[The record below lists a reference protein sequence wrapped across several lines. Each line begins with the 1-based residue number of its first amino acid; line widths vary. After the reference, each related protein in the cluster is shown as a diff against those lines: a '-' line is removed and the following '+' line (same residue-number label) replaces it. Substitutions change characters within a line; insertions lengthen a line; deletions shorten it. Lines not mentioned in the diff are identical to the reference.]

1 MGWKLKMSKEK
12 ACKIKNIKYTALI
25 WLPVLLILPI
35 LSPIRPL
42 TFEKNPSNNF
52 KSFAQNDNLQAET
65 DALLP
70 LFDEMPPVPVFL
82 RDEPVLKSGTSIESG
97 VAYTNCENHDN
108 PTIFIKK
115 IFYEKT
121 NRKQLVNILKHEL
134 THAWLCR
141 QNLMSGHDERFQRK
155 FTAVGG
161 FGN

>member
-1 MGWKLKMSKEK
+1 MGKEK
-12 ACKIKNIKYTALI
+12 ACKIIYFNYKALK
-25 WLPVLLILPI
+25 WLLVLLMLPV

-42 TFEKNPSNNF
+42 SFEESATNNF
-52 KSFAQNDNLQAET
+52 KNFVQNRDLQGAT

-70 LFDEMPPVPVFL
+70 LFDEMPPVPVYL
-82 RDEPVLKSGTSIESG
+82 RDEPVLKSGTSIENG

-141 QNLMSGHDERFQRK
+141 QNLMSGHDERFRRK

>member
-1 MGWKLKMSKEK
+1 MSKEK
-12 ACKIKNIKYTALI
+12 ARKIIYFNYTALK
-25 WLPVLLILPI
+25 WLLVMLFLPI

-42 TFEKNPSNNF
+42 TFEKPSSINF
-52 KSFAQNDNLQAET
+52 KNFAQNDNLQADA

-70 LFDEMPPVPVFL
+70 LFDEMPPVPVYL
-82 RDEPVLKSGTSIESG
+82 SDEAVLKSGSSIESG
-97 VAYTNCENHDN
+97 VAYTECENHDN

-115 IFYEKT
+115 IFYDKT

-141 QNLMSGHDERFQRK
+141 QNIMSGHDEIFRRK